1 LPESHG
7 CTGIQ
12 KAKDN
17 ARRKIAD
24 SFAGTYE
31 PDEEFFVETSQEPK
45 RKSRRPSRRKRS
57 RFSRTEKRDLA
68 ISSILV
74 ILVGISMLSGTVGLL
89 SIIIALNNLVLY
101 ILGGLWWVPI
111 ITIGL
116 FLATFMIH
124 EMAHKFAAQR
134 FGMWAEFRM
143 TANGYYMSAL
153 AILFSIPIFGT
164 GVVFTS
170 GAKSMEEDGKVNLA
184 GPFSNFVVASI
195 LLVIS
200 LLIFL
205 SLGPLHFLT
214 LFVLQTGII
223 LNSILGL
230 FNMIPFQP
238 FDGGTVRAWNTRVW
252 AIQTVLLLILLLSG
266 YLLLPLL

>member
-12 KAKDN
+12 KAKDS

-31 PDEEFFVETSQEPK
+31 PEDEFFVETSQETK
-45 RKSRRPSRRKRS
+45 KKSRKASRRKRS
-57 RFSRTEKRDLA
+57 RFSRTEKRDLV

-89 SIIIALNNLVLY
+89 SFISALNNLIFY
-101 ILGGLWWVPI
+101 ILVGLWWVPLT
-111 ITIGL
+111 TIGL

-124 EMAHKFAAQR
+124 EMAHKLAAQR

-184 GPFSNFVVASI
+184 GPFSNFLVASI
-195 LLVIS
+195 LVVIS

-205 SLGPLHFLT
+205 LQGPMHFLA
-214 LFVLQTGII
+214 LFVLRTGII
-223 LNSILGL
+223 LNAILGL

-238 FDGGTVRAWNTRVW
+238 FDGGTVRAWSKRIW
-252 AIQTVLLLILLLSG
+252 AVQTVLLLILLLSG
-266 YLLLPLL
+266 YFLLPLL